1 MTTRLMPYGATDHAD
16 HVSKVGKKMTSP
28 NLAARMPSP
37 EIAAKVGVQEVIH
50 VSGGRTVRRLSQR

>member
-28 NLAARMPSP
+28 SLAARMPSV
-37 EIAAKVGVQEVIH
+37 EIAAKVGVTPMLN
-50 VSGGRTVRRLSQR
+50 SCGRTVRRLNQR